1 MNKFLA
7 VNNISKDFTDSTGF
21 NVHLLEDVSF
31 DVQENSITSIVA
43 PTGAGKSSLLK
54 IISGL
59 EIATSGKFEINSKK
73 RRVVYIPSKPSS
85 FPWYDVKENIS
96 IKCSDEKEV
105 SEIIKDVGLE
115 GYEPHIPNNKSLA
128 FRFRIALGRAIAAG
142 VDVIALD
149 EPFSKNIKP
158 VSLERL
164 YSLVLEL
171 KEKRKLTFILGTS
184 NLSEAVLLSDK
195 IYTMQ
200 KDPGTITNSFDIKFG
215 TKRDVELMNS
225 PEFLEYRNKIE
236 TELKKTKSQS
246 LSNITI

>member
-31 DVQENSITSIVA
+31 EVEENSITSIVA
-43 PTGAGKSSLLK
+43 PTGAGKSSVLK

-59 EIATSGKFEINSKK
+59 EIATAGKFEINSKK
-73 RRVVYIPSKPSS
+73 RRVVYLPSKPSS
-85 FPWYDVKENIS
+85 FPWYNVKENIS
-96 IKCSDEKEV
+96 LKGNDEKELN
-105 SEIIKDVGLE
+105 EIIKDVGLE
-115 GYEPHIPNNKSLA
+115 GYETHIPNNNSLA
-128 FRFRIALGRAIAAG
+128 FRFRIALGRAIATG

-158 VSLERL
+158 ESLDRL
-164 YSLVLEL
+164 YSLIIEL
-171 KEKRKLTFILGTS
+171 RRKRKLTFILGTS
-184 NLSEAVLLSDK
+184 NLSEAILLSDK

-200 KDPGTITNSFDIKFG
+200 KDPGTITNSFDIKFD
-215 TKRDVELMNS
+215 TERNIEMMNS

-236 TELKKTKSQS
+236 TELKRTKSQS